1 MPWWKLA
8 SSWSSLVWSLARR
21 SNIKTGIDLTM
32 ERRYH
37 KKQMPRD
44 VVVPETHPKKESG
57 VVNILEKMVKTKA
70 RKIAGGLLCTR
81 NLSWLH
87 GKYNETINHFLAGC
101 TVLAPNEYLARH
113 NRPLMILAVE
123 WAKPKELI
131 IYESIWYKKK
141 WNQRHAQKWKD
152 KIYIVGVFPSTLSY
166 HRFCVPNGVGKRPKA
181 FSYAED
187 IKKSAGVL
195 QSPVSPQ

>member
-1 MPWWKLA
+1 MLAIKNVRWFNYTRLEQLDFIVRKKLRRNNINWRKIIHYEGNGDRGLQSLRQREKTCQWSEKHKMPWWKLA

-131 IYESIWYKKK
+131 I
-141 WNQRHAQKWKD
+141 
-152 KIYIVGVFPSTLSY
+152 
-166 HRFCVPNGVGKRPKA
+166 
-181 FSYAED
+181 
-187 IKKSAGVL
+187 
-195 QSPVSPQ
+195 